1 MPQPQALP
9 ENERIAWAAW
19 ASIVQ
24 IGPKKIELLRV
35 AFPSLADAWKASD
48 AELRKALQRE
58 GKVTEAIIA
67 AHAKLDPQK
76 NWQAITDAKVQV
88 VTLLDDNYPALLK
101 ETHDAPAVLF
111 VRGTLP
117 PAEQTLLAV
126 VGTRAFTDYGRQATD
141 MLVQPLVKAG
151 LGIVSGLALGI
162 DGLAHE
168 ATLNAGGKTWA
179 VMGTGVNLVYPPQH
193 RDLAHRIVKEGGGLI
208 SEFPLGTTSL
218 PHHFPLRNRI
228 VAGMCTGTLVV
239 EAGDKSGALLTAKL
253 ALDENREVFAIPGDI
268 SRSASAGTNKFIR
281 LGATLVRGADDIL
294 VALNLAP
301 VTDDRTV
308 EKTSPPADNPEEQI
322 VIQHLVSGAKHV
334 DELSRLCDCDP
345 SVITSTL
352 VMLELKGRVHHLG
365 GLTYRL

>member
-1 MPQPQALP
+1 MQQPQTLV

-24 IGPKKIELLRV
+24 IGPKKIALLRA
-35 AFPSLADAWKASD
+35 AFPSLDDAWKASD
-48 AELRKALQRE
+48 AELREALQRE
-58 GKVTEAIIA
+58 GKVTEAILA

-76 NWQAITDAKVQV
+76 NWRALSAANVHV

-117 PAEQTLLAV
+117 PAEQALLAV
-126 VGTRAFTDYGRQATD
+126 VGTRTFTDYGRQVTNLLAE
-141 MLVQPLVKAG
+141 PLVNAG
-151 LGIVSGLALGI
+151 VGIVSGLALGI

-168 ATLNAGGKTWA
+168 AALRAGGNTWA
-179 VMGTGVNLVYPPQH
+179 VMGTGVDMIYPPQH

-228 VAGMCTGTLVV
+228 VAGMCAGTLVV
-239 EAGDKSGALLTAKL
+239 EAGEKSGALLTAKL

-268 SRSASAGTNKFIR
+268 TRSASAGTNKFIR
-281 LGATLVRGADDIL
+281 LGATLVRSAEDIL
-294 VALNLAP
+294 TTLNILPTTEEA
-301 VTDDRTV
+301 TIA
-308 EKTSPPADNPEEQI
+308 KTPPPADNPAEQN
-322 VIQHLVSGAKHV
+322 VIEQLASGPKHV
-334 DELSRLCDCDP
+334 DELSVLCDCDP